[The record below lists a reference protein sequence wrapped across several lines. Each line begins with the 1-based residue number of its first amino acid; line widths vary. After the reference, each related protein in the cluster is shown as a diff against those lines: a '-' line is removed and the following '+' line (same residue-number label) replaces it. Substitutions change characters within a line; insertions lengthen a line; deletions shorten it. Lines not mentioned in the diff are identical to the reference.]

1 MIRILILLFLL
12 YSAIVSNSLSADEPD
27 KILFPEDRHGNNI
40 QSDSLDLTV
49 APDIISESNQQRDAV
64 EKKNN
69 QLLPNIFKDQQSSDI
84 SMEGKILT
92 ESDVSKESRKYMET
106 ESADYRA
113 IDGAGFSIKVKTAK

>member
-1 MIRILILLFLL
+1 MRIFILLFLL
-12 YSAIVSNSLSADEPD
+12 YTVIVSNSLSADESDETLLLED
-27 KILFPEDRHGNNI
+27 KHGNNI

-49 APDIISESNQQRDAV
+49 APDIISESNQQQYAV
-64 EKKNN
+64 EKENN

-84 SMEGKILT
+84 SMKGKIMT

-106 ESADYRA
+106 ESTDYRA

>member
-1 MIRILILLFLL
+1 
-12 YSAIVSNSLSADEPD
+12 VSNSLSADEPD

>member
-1 MIRILILLFLL
+1 MRILILLFLL

>member
-1 MIRILILLFLL
+1 MRIFILLFLL
-12 YSAIVSNSLSADEPD
+12 YTVIVSNSLSADESDETLLLED
-27 KILFPEDRHGNNI
+27 KHGNNI

-49 APDIISESNQQRDAV
+49 APDIISESNQQQYAV
-64 EKKNN
+64 EKENI

-84 SMEGKILT
+84 SMKGKIMT

-106 ESADYRA
+106 ESTDYRT